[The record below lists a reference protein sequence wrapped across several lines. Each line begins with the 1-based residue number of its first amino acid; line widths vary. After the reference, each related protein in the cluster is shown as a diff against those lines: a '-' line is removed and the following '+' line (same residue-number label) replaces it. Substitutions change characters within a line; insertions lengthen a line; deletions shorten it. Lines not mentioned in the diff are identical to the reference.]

1 MDMQKVYQSKLTT
14 AEEAVKLVKSGDRVE
29 YGAFN
34 GKPVLCD
41 KALAARH
48 RELKDVLIYAV
59 TTVPPVPETVKFPQS
74 FTYMDWHFSKINR
87 VMQQQYGLGFYSP
100 IIYHLAP
107 RYYREGLARPRRQ
120 VTILQTA
127 PMDKN
132 GYFNYGLQ
140 NSETMAKIEMSE
152 EVIVEVNPNMPVAY
166 GGNEEAVHISRVS
179 AIVEASK
186 EQVLAAM
193 PPAEPTEA
201 DMKIA
206 ENILPFI
213 QDESVIQLGIGG
225 IPNAVGR
232 LIAQSDLKN
241 LGGHTEMFSD
251 AYIDMIESG
260 VMNSSKKAIDR
271 HKVPYTFALGSQR
284 LYDFIHE
291 NAGLASYPANYTN
304 DPRVIARLDNFV
316 SINNAL
322 QVDLYSQVNG
332 ESLGMYQVSGN
343 GGMFDFVLGSQWAK
357 NGKSFICLNSTFK
370 NSEGKLESRIMA
382 ALAPNSIV
390 TIPRQL
396 VDYIVTEY
404 GAVKLKPKPTWYRA
418 EELISIAHPDF
429 REDLIK
435 QAEKLKIWRRSNKR

>member
-1 MDMQKVYQSKLTT
+1 MNVQKTYQQKRMT
-14 AEEAVKLVKSGDRVE
+14 AEQAVKMVKLGDRVE

-48 RELKDVLIYAV
+48 DELKDVLIYAV
-59 TTVPPVPETVKFPQS
+59 TTVPPIPETVKFPQA

-87 VMQQQYGLGFYSP
+87 VMQKQYGLGFYSP

-107 RYYREGLARPRRQ
+107 RYYREGLAKPRRQ
-120 VTILQTA
+120 VTILQTT

-132 GYFNYGLQ
+132 GYFNFGLQ

-152 EVIVEVNPNMPVAY
+152 VVIVEVNPNMPVAY
-166 GGNEEAVHISRVS
+166 GGNEESVHISNVT
-179 AIVEASK
+179 AIVETTK

-193 PPAEPTEA
+193 PPAEPSEA
-201 DMKIA
+201 DIKIA
-206 ENILPFI
+206 EHILPFI

-225 IPNAVGR
+225 IPNAVGK
-232 LIAQSDLKN
+232 LIAQSGLKN

-251 AYIDMIESG
+251 AYLDMIQSG
-260 VMNSSKKAIDR
+260 VMNGAKKSIDR
-271 HKVPYTFALGSQR
+271 HKVAYTFALGSQR
-284 LYDFIHE
+284 LYDFIDE
-291 NAGLASYPANYTN
+291 NTGLSSYSADYTN
-304 DPRVIARLDNFV
+304 DPRVIAKLDNFV

-357 NGKSFICLNSTFK
+357 NGKSFICLNSTYK
-370 NSEGKLESRIMA
+370 NGEGKLESRIMA

-404 GAVKLKPKPTWYRA
+404 GVAKMKPKPTWQRA
-418 EELISIAHPDF
+418 EELINIAHPDF

-435 QAEKLKIWRRSNKR
+435 QAGKLKIWRRSNKR

>member
-1 MDMQKVYQSKLTT
+1 MDIQKDYQQKLTT
-14 AEEAVKLVKSGDRVE
+14 AEEAVKKVKSGDRVE

-48 RELKDVLIYAV
+48 NELQDVVIYAV
-59 TTVPPVPETVKFPQS
+59 TTVPPVPETVKYPQA

-87 VMQQQYGLGFYSP
+87 VMQKQYGLGFYSP
-100 IIYHLAP
+100 IVYHLAP
-107 RYYREGLARPRRQ
+107 RYYREGLAKPRRQ

-132 GYFNYGLQ
+132 GYFNFGLQ

-152 EVIVEVNPNMPVAY
+152 VVIVEVNPNMPVAY
-166 GGNEEAVHISRVS
+166 GGGEESVHISRVT
-179 AIVEASK
+179 AVVEATK

-201 DMKIA
+201 DLKIA

-213 QDESVIQLGIGG
+213 HDESVIQLGIGG

-232 LIAQSDLKN
+232 LIAQSGLKN
-241 LGGHTEMFSD
+241 LGGHTEMLSD

-260 VMNSSKKAIDR
+260 VMNGSKKAIDR

-284 LYDFIHE
+284 LYDFINE
-291 NAGLASYPANYTN
+291 NAALASYPANYTN

-343 GGMFDFVLGSQWAK
+343 GGMFDFVLGSQWSR
-357 NGKSFICLNSTFK
+357 NGKSFICLNSTYQ
-370 NSEGKLESRIMA
+370 NSEGQRESRIMA
-382 ALAPNSIV
+382 ALAPHSIV

-404 GAVKLKPKPTWYRA
+404 GAVKLKPKPTWQRA
-418 EELISIAHPDF
+418 EALISIAHPDF
-429 REDLIK
+429 RDDLIK
-435 QAEKLKIWRRSNKR
+435 QAEKLRIWRRSNKR

>member
-1 MDMQKVYQSKLTT
+1 MDNQKVYQSKLTT
-14 AEEAVKLVKSGDRVE
+14 ATDAVKLVKSGDRVE

-48 RELKDVLIYAV
+48 QELKDVLIYAV
-59 TTVPPVPETVKFPQS
+59 TTVPPVPETVKFPQA

-107 RYYREGLARPRRQ
+107 RYYREKLARPRRQ

-127 PMDKN
+127 PMDQN
-132 GYFNYGLQ
+132 GYFNFGLQ

-152 EVIVEVNPNMPVAY
+152 VVIAEVNPNMPVAY
-166 GGNEEAVHISRVS
+166 GGNEESVHISQVT

-186 EQVLAAM
+186 EQILASM
-193 PPAEPTEA
+193 PPATPSEA
-201 DMKIA
+201 DRKIA
-206 ENILPFI
+206 ENILPFL
-213 QDESVIQLGIGG
+213 QDESCVQLGIGG
-225 IPNAVGR
+225 IPNAVGE

-260 VMNSSKKAIDR
+260 VMNGSKKNIDR

-291 NAGLASYPANYTN
+291 NAGLSSYAANYTN
-304 DPRVIARLDNFV
+304 DPRTIAQLDNFV

-332 ESLGMYQVSGN
+332 ESLGMNQVSGN

-357 NGKSFICLNSTFK
+357 NGKSFICLNSTYI
-370 NSEGKLESRIMA
+370 NSEGNRESRIMA
-382 ALAPNSIV
+382 SLAPNSIV

-404 GAVKLKPKPTWYRA
+404 GAVKLKPKPTWQRA

-429 REDLIK
+429 RDELIR
-435 QAEKLKIWRRSNKR
+435 QAAKLKIWRQSNKK